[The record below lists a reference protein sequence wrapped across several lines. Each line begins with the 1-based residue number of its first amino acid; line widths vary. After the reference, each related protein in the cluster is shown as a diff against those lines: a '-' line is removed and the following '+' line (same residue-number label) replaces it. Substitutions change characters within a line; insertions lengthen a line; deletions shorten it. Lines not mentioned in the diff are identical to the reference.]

1 MRSEPSEGWTGG
13 PSSSYGH
20 NPYPQ
25 PTPPVRTPTG
35 QHPTVNPPT
44 GQHPAVTPGQH
55 PGRPSTGQYPTL
67 SSPTGQHPTVNPPTG
82 QHPTVPPGQRPGGP
96 PTGQY
101 PTVTPAGVDYPT
113 QLLPPTLSRPSP
125 PAPTGEYLAVRR
137 NEEESEPPALLTG
150 GREIRS
156 HAATGRER
164 RHRRSRRDDSAH
176 RPPVELSVSRRTI
189 TIVRWILIPCAA
201 VTAFLVAL
209 LWPDRPETATAAS
222 LPRAYGEVVRIT
234 EVPCPDSLPRIG
246 PPLPCGTAVVRVTSG
261 PGVGTEVTVDLP
273 QGPGAPR
280 LSVGDDVVLNE
291 LPQPGQGGQ
300 RFVVMDHQRGQ
311 DLLIMVGLCMIAVI
325 AFGRW
330 RGITALIGLG
340 VSFAFLLLFIIPAI
354 LNGQAPLPVAIVGS
368 AAIMFAVLYLTHGFT
383 VTTSV
388 AVLGTLASLVITGL
402 LGALFTATTSL
413 TGFAD
418 EETVNLSIF
427 NSEID
432 LRGLLLAGIIIG
444 ALGVLDDV
452 TVTQATTV
460 AELASTATSRLAL
473 FRSAI
478 RVGRAHVASAV
489 NTIVLAYAGASLPL
503 LLLIAAGGQPVT
515 QVLTSPILAQE
526 IVRAAVGTI
535 GLVAAVPITTG
546 LATLVADLG
555 RAGEGRT
562 TDGGAPPRP
571 APPEHR
577 RDRADSAEPR
587 PRPEPE
593 QARSW

>member
-1 MRSEPSEGWTGG
+1 VRSEPSEGWTGG

-20 NPYPQ
+20 DPYAQPNP
-25 PTPPVRTPTG
+25 TVRTPTG
-35 QHPTVNPPT
+35 QHPTVKP
-44 GQHPAVTPGQH
+44 
-55 PGRPSTGQYPTL
+55 
-67 SSPTGQHPTVNPPTG
+67 PTGQHPTVTPPTGPGRTPTGQYPTISPPTG
-82 QHPTVPPGQRPGGP
+82 QHPTVPPPSGPQPGRP

-101 PTVTPAGVDYPT
+101 PTVPPPATDYPT
-113 QLLPPTLSRPSP
+113 QLLPSAVGHPPR

-137 NEEESEPPALLTG
+137 DEEQSDPPALLTG

-164 RHRRSRRDDSAH
+164 RRHGRSRRGDDLGQRHDA
-176 RPPVELSVSRRTI
+176 ELSVSRRTA

-201 VTAFLVAL
+201 VTAFLVAF
-209 LWPDRPETATAAS
+209 LWPDRPETAPSAS
-222 LPRAYGEVVRIT
+222 MPRAYGEVLRIT
-234 EVPCPDSLPRIG
+234 EVPCPDSLPQVG
-246 PPLPCGTAVVRVTSG
+246 PALPCGTAVVHITSG
-261 PGVGTEVTVDLP
+261 PGAGTDTTVELP
-273 QGPGAPR
+273 RGPGAPR
-280 LSVGDDVVLNE
+280 LSAGDAVVLGE
-291 LPQPGQGGQ
+291 LPQPGDGGR
-300 RFVVMDHQRGQ
+300 RFIVMDHQRGM
-311 DLLIMVGLCMIAVI
+311 DLLLMLALCMVAVI

-330 RGITALIGLG
+330 RGVTALVGLG

-354 LNGQAPLPVAIVGS
+354 LNGQSPLPVAIVGS

-413 TGFAD
+413 TGFTD
-418 EETVNLSIF
+418 EDTINLSIF
-427 NSEID
+427 NNEID

-460 AELASTATSRLAL
+460 AELAPAATSRLAL

-503 LLLIAAGGQPVT
+503 LLLIAAGGQPVSE
-515 QVLTSPILAQE
+515 VLTSPVLAQE

-546 LATLVADLG
+546 LATLVADL
-555 RAGEGRT
+555 RRSGE
-562 TDGGAPPRP
+562 ARP
-571 APPEHR
+571 AVPEPR
-577 RDRADSAEPR
+577 RDRTDGAEPR

-593 QARSW
+593 RPRSW

>member
-1 MRSEPSEGWTGG
+1 VRQ
-13 PSSSYGH
+13 
-20 NPYPQ
+20 NPEQTSDQ
-25 PTPPVRTPTG
+25 P
-35 QHPTVNPPT
+35 
-44 GQHPAVTPGQH
+44 
-55 PGRPSTGQYPTL
+55 
-67 SSPTGQHPTVNPPTG
+67 
-82 QHPTVPPGQRPGGP
+82 
-96 PTGQY
+96 
-101 PTVTPAGVDYPT
+101 D
-113 QLLPPTLSRPSP
+113 
-125 PAPTGEYLAVRR
+125 
-137 NEEESEPPALLTG
+137 LLTG

-164 RHRRSRRDDSAH
+164 RRHSRARREAAAERAHSAK
-176 RPPVELSVSRRTI
+176 LSVSRRTV
-189 TIVRWILIPCAA
+189 TIIRLILIPCAA

-209 LWPDRPETATAAS
+209 LWPDQPETAASTS
-222 LPRAYGEVVRIT
+222 LPRAYGDVVRIT
-234 EVPCPDSLPRIG
+234 EVPCPDSLPTFG
-246 PPLPCGTAVVRVTSG
+246 PPRPCGTAVVYITSG
-261 PGVGTEVTVDLP
+261 PGAGTDVIVDLP
-273 QGPGAPR
+273 RGPGSPLLA
-280 LSVGDDVVLNE
+280 VGDGVVLGQ
-291 LPQPGQGGQ
+291 LPQAGEGG
-300 RFVVMDHQRGQ
+300 RLYTVMDHQRGQ
-311 DLLIMVGLCMIAVI
+311 DLLLMVALCMIAVI

-368 AAIMFAVLYLTHGFT
+368 AAIMFAVLYLTHGFS

-388 AVLGTLASLVITGL
+388 AVMGTLASLVVTGL
-402 LGALFTATTSL
+402 LGALFTVTTSL
-413 TGFAD
+413 TGFTDD
-418 EETVNLSIF
+418 ETINLSIF
-427 NSEID
+427 NSDID

-503 LLLIAAGGQPVT
+503 LLLIAAGGQPIID
-515 QVLTSPILAQE
+515 VLTSPVLAQE

-535 GLVAAVPITTG
+535 GLVTAVPITTA

-555 RAGEGRT
+555 RSAEARSAEGRGGDGRSGEGRPALPEPRRER
-562 TDGGAPPRP
+562 TDGVDA
-571 APPEHR
+571 
-577 RDRADSAEPR
+577 R

-593 QARSW
+593 RARAW